1 MTVFGQIGK
10 TGVLVLQNVELGCE
24 KEQDQSNKK
33 ICIMENL
40 VKISKLKPRSLS
52 KNLTEILAWKQTLV
66 CIYSRASNKC
76 AGCNHCVGW
85 KNSQNQ

>member
-1 MTVFGQIGK
+1 MFGQIGK

-40 VKISKLKPRSLS
+40 VKISKLKPNCARL
-52 KNLTEILAWKQTLV
+52 NLVTV
-66 CIYSRASNKC
+66 CNLNYSN
-76 AGCNHCVGW
+76 V
-85 KNSQNQ
+85 NQSDIQ